1 MLRLV
6 LSSMLVV
13 VSPTLAASQQGGGG
27 APHDSVRGA
36 VRLVD
41 ARNHALEVM
50 TGVGMTLRVVRLQ
63 VPATVP
69 VTATPGRDQLALSDL
84 KAGDV
89 VRVTFG
95 NRTGRLIA
103 YTIERIGRMA
113 SGVERSP

>member
-1 MLRLV
+1 MLRFV
-6 LSSMLVV
+6 LSSLLVV
-13 VSPTLAASQQGGGG
+13 VFPTLAASQQTGGG

-41 ARNHALEVM
+41 ARNHALEVI

-69 VTATPGRDQLALSDL
+69 VTATSGQDQLALTDL
-84 KAGDV
+84 KPGDV

-95 NRTGRLIA
+95 ARPSGWVA

>member
-1 MLRLV
+1 RFFLASQLFV
-6 LSSMLVV
+6 FG
-13 VSPTLAASQQGGGG
+13 PTLAASQQ

-41 ARNHALEVM
+41 TKNRALEVT
-50 TGVGMTLRVVRLQ
+50 TGVGMALRVVRLQ

-69 VTATPGRDQLALSDL
+69 VTTTPGRDQLALSDL
-84 KAGDV
+84 KPGDV

-95 NRTGRLIA
+95 NRTGGLVA

-113 SGVERSP
+113 SGVQRSP